1 MIGRHFKSLKIRV
14 CIFSQ
19 VLPTPQDGDVL
30 VDFSKNR
37 INEEVLQLLFDLAR
51 SRKVEAAREAM
62 FTGERINF
70 TEV

>member
-1 MIGRHFKSLKIRV
+1 M
-14 CIFSQ
+14 
-19 VLPTPQDGDVL
+19 LPTPQDGDVL

-70 TEV
+70 TEVSIIFEEFEVARITVLY

>member
-1 MIGRHFKSLKIRV
+1 M
-14 CIFSQ
+14 
-19 VLPTPQDGDVL
+19 LPTPQDGDVL

-70 TEV
+70 TEVSIISEEFEVARITVLY

>member
-1 MIGRHFKSLKIRV
+1 MLS
-14 CIFSQ
+14 
-19 VLPTPQDGDVL
+19 TPKDGDVL

-37 INEEVLQLLFDLAR
+37 INEEVLKLLFDLAR

-62 FTGERINF
+62 FTCERINF